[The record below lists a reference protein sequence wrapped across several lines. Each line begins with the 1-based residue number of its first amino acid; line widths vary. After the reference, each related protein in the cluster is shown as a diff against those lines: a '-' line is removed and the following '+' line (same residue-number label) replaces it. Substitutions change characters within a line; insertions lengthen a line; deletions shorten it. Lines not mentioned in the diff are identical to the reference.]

1 MLGVYLQILEFVLTF
16 HARLESVGLIYSLS
30 RVVVV
35 HILKLLT
42 VEKFQTSNTRKKIG
56 YLYQGVYVAMGSMD
70 FILIKHNGNYKMEK
84 PAIYMYKKKPNTLS
98 SCLQNRNK
106 IYSCY
111 DFRCF
116 VEIYS
121 ESFHAL

>member
-1 MLGVYLQILEFVLTF
+1 M
-16 HARLESVGLIYSLS
+16 
-30 RVVVV
+30 V

-84 PAIYMYKKKPNTLS
+84 PTIYLKNTTHYLHVYK
-98 SCLQNRNK
+98 
-106 IYSCY
+106 I
-111 DFRCF
+111 
-116 VEIYS
+116 EIK
-121 ESFHAL
+121 FILAMILGVL